1 MTIDQNPDDGSEGRR
16 RLIEAGVT
24 VGPGVRAWLGA
35 DVRIGRDVSIGAGTV
50 LAADTLTLRDGVTI
64 GENCDL
70 RAGTLFLGEA
80 TELQHAVT
88 VLVADAFEVEGGG
101 RIESGTRI
109 TCRSFQAD
117 RLLYLGQGTSV
128 GYGGTTAS
136 TSHVVMGSRV
146 AIGPHSILNANHPII
161 LGDQV
166 GSGSHLTV
174 WTHGFHF
181 GHRLLDGYPATFA
194 PVRIERNVWLAYHA
208 TVLPGVSIGADTIVA
223 SGSVVSR
230 DLPAKVLAGGV
241 PATVKR
247 ALEPR
252 PAAGDQ
258 AHRLVDALLDEWI
271 TELHWKGLTA
281 RRTPD
286 GGIDVGE
293 RHRVLLVTEDTCLDT
308 VNANAA
314 DRRGL
319 HLLTVEDR
327 PDLRPWTG
335 RTRALFELR
344 SGRLTGD
351 LEEVGHDLRDFL
363 RRHALPCGDQLPFR
377 SLPVE
382 GFARLTALT
391 PKPTTPGPRP

>member
-1 MTIDQNPDDGSEGRR
+1 MTIDQSPDDGSAGRR

-24 VGPGVRAWLGA
+24 LGPGVRAWLGA
-35 DVRIGRDVSIGAGTV
+35 NVRIGRDVTIGAGTV
-50 LAADTLTLRDGVTI
+50 LAADTLTLGDGVTI

-70 RAGTLFLGEA
+70 RAGTLFLGDA
-80 TELQHAVT
+80 GELQDSVT
-88 VLVADAFEVEGGG
+88 VLVADAFEIEGGG

-136 TSHVVMGSRV
+136 TSHVVLGSRV

-208 TVLPGVSIGADTIVA
+208 TVLPGVTIGADTIVA
-223 SGSVVSR
+223 AGSVVSR
-230 DLPAKVLAGGV
+230 SLPAGVLAGGV
-241 PATVKR
+241 PAAVKR
-247 ALEPR
+247 TLDPR
-252 PAAGDQ
+252 PPRGAE
-258 AHRLVDALLDEWI
+258 AHRCVDALLDDWI
-271 TELHWKGLTA
+271 AELQWKGLTA
-281 RRTPD
+281 ERTAD
-286 GGIDVGE
+286 GGIDVGDG
-293 RHRVLLVTEDTCLDT
+293 HRVLLVTGDTGPDT
-308 VNANAA
+308 VNTHATG
-314 DRRGL
+314 RRAF

-335 RTRALFELR
+335 RGRTLFELR
-344 SGRLTGD
+344 SGRLTGGLD
-351 LEEVGHDLRDFL
+351 GIGHDLRDFL
-363 RRHALPCGDQLPFR
+363 RRNALPCGDQLPFR

-382 GFARLTALT
+382 GFARLAALT
-391 PKPTTPGPRP
+391 RKPTTTGNGR

>member
-1 MTIDQNPDDGSEGRR
+1 MTIDQSPDDGSAGRR

-24 VGPGVRAWLGA
+24 LGPGVRAWLGA
-35 DVRIGRDVSIGAGTV
+35 NVLIGRDVTIGAGTV

-70 RAGTLFLGEA
+70 RAGTLFLGDA
-80 TELQHAVT
+80 SELQDSVT
-88 VLVADAFEVEGGG
+88 VLVADAFEIEGGG
-101 RIESGTRI
+101 RIESATHI

-136 TSHVVMGSRV
+136 TSHVVLGSRV

-208 TVLPGVSIGADTIVA
+208 TVLPGVTIGADTIVA

-230 DLPAKVLAGGV
+230 SLPAGVLAGGV

-247 ALEPR
+247 TLDPR
-252 PAAGDQ
+252 PPQGVE
-258 AHRLVDALLDEWI
+258 AHRCVDALLDDWI
-271 TELHWKGLTA
+271 AELQWKGLAAGRTA
-281 RRTPD
+281 D
-286 GGIDVGE
+286 GGIDVGDG
-293 RHRVLLVTEDTCLDT
+293 HRVLLVTEDTCLDT
-308 VNANAA
+308 VNAHAA
-314 DRRGL
+314 GRRGF
-319 HLLTVEDR
+319 HLLAVEDR

-335 RTRALFELR
+335 RSRALFELR
-344 SGRLTGD
+344 SGRLTGGLD
-351 LEEVGHDLRDFL
+351 DIGHDLRDFL
-363 RRHALPCGDQLPFR
+363 RRNALPCGDQLPFR

-382 GFARLTALT
+382 GFARLAALT
-391 PKPTTPGPRP
+391 RKPTTTGNGR